1 MKTQSTILVLIALLV
16 MGCQT
21 TKKNNMDGTDD
32 RLGNSTAITQVTW
45 ELTQLEG
52 AAVNQSD
59 TDGKKIHFTLNS
71 ADGKV
76 NGFAGCNTFFGDYTL
91 EDGNRI
97 RFSKLANTRM
107 ACPDAAINEN
117 EVLEVFRLADNY
129 TINDGTLAL
138 NVGRRAPLAVFRKV
152 PPEEQIVD
160 KSWKLTILDGQ
171 SVEMADNQE
180 QEMYFRLETNENR
193 VIGFAG
199 CNTFSGSYILEP
211 GGRIRFS
218 PMATTMKAC
227 PDVDVNEAEFL
238 KVFELTDN
246 FNLQNNNILNL
257 NVGRRAPLAV
267 FELSHLD

>member
-1 MKTQSTILVLIALLV
+1 MKTQVIILTLMALTV
-16 MGCQT
+16 VGCHTNKENKMNRTDGNQT
-21 TKKNNMDGTDD
+21 ASATLTEG
-32 RLGNSTAITQVTW
+32 TW

-71 ADGKV
+71 VDGKV
-76 NGFAGCNTFFGDYTL
+76 NGFAGCNTFFGEYTL

-129 TINDGTLAL
+129 TFNEGTLKL

-152 PPEEQIVD
+152 SPEEQIVD
-160 KSWKLTILDGQ
+160 KYWKLNILDGRE
-171 SVEMADNQE
+171 VKMAENQE
-180 QEMYFRLETNENR
+180 QERYFRLERAENR
-193 VIGFAG
+193 VTGFAG
-199 CNTFSGSYILEP
+199 CNTFSGTYTLEP
-211 GGRIRFS
+211 GGRIRFLQ
-218 PMATTMKAC
+218 MVTTMKAC

-238 KVFELTDN
+238 KIFEQTDN
-246 FNLQNNNILNL
+246 FTIQNNMLNL

-267 FELSHLD
+267 FELTHLD

>member
-1 MKTQSTILVLIALLV
+1 MKTQSTILALTAVTV

-21 TKKNNMDGTDD
+21 TKNNNMDGAGDNQTS
-32 RLGNSTAITQVTW
+32 STTITEMTW

-52 AAVNQSD
+52 AEVDQSD

-71 ADGKV
+71 AENKV
-76 NGFAGCNTFFGDYTL
+76 NGFTGCNTFFGNYTL
-91 EDGNRI
+91 ENGNRI
-97 RFSKLANTRM
+97 RFSQLANTRM
-107 ACPDAAINEN
+107 ACPDAAVDEN

-129 TINDGTLAL
+129 TLNDGTLTL

-152 PPEEQIVD
+152 SPEEQIID
-160 KSWKLTILDGQ
+160 KYWKLTMLGGQ
-171 SVEMADNQE
+171 EVKMAENQE
-180 QEMYFRLETNENR
+180 RDMYFMLKADENR
-193 VIGFAG
+193 VVGFAG
-199 CNTFSGSYILEP
+199 CNTFNGTYILEN
-211 GGRIRFS
+211 GGRLRFS
-218 PMATTMKAC
+218 QMATTMKAC
-227 PDVDVNEAEFL
+227 PDVDVNEAKFL

>member
-1 MKTQSTILVLIALLV
+1 MKTQLTILALMALIV
-16 MGCQT
+16 MGCHT
-21 TKKNNMDGTDD
+21 TQKNNMDGTDD
-32 RLGNSTAITQVTW
+32 SLVTPTAITEGRW
-45 ELTQLEG
+45 ELIQLEG
-52 AAVNQSD
+52 AAVDQSD
-59 TDGKKIHFTLNS
+59 TKGKKIYFTLNS

-91 EDGNRI
+91 EPGGRI

-129 TINDGTLAL
+129 TLNEGTLTL

-152 PPEEQIVD
+152 SPEEQIVD
-160 KSWKLTILDGQ
+160 KYWELTILDGRE
-171 SVEMADNQE
+171 VKMAENQE
-180 QEMYFRLETNENR
+180 REMYFRLETSENR
-193 VIGFAG
+193 VTGFAG
-199 CNTFSGSYILEP
+199 CNTFSGAYTLEP

-218 PMATTMKAC
+218 QMATTMKAC

-246 FNLQNNNILNL
+246 FTIQNNILNL

-267 FELSHLD
+267 FEVTQLD